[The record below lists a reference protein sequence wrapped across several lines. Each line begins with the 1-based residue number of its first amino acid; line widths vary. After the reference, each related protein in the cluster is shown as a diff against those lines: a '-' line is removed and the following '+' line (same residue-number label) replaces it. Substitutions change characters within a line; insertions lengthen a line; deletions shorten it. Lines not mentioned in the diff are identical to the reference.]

1 MTVLTIIFIILAVIG
16 LLAGIGGKIAANSS
30 GLMESEREGAKRA
43 SKIGLVVAPL
53 ACIGA
58 FLTSSVQ
65 VVEANHVG
73 IPVFLGTV
81 GDELKP
87 GLHFV
92 NPFSDINVFDTR
104 NVTSSRLARLDEGD
118 KAKSDC
124 VLVFDGSRAK
134 TCIDISLVLSL
145 KDGNV
150 TNLFKQ
156 YQDFESARDKQIRT
170 STDDAAIKT
179 YREFTTDEIAIGY
192 KLVLGEDGKPTGK
205 KILLDEVFE
214 SKLKPKIEKIGYEL
228 LSFQLGL
235 PDLTDKTVE
244 DAYLATIA
252 AKEKLKTAKL
262 DKAAA
267 AIKTEEGIAVAAGK
281 AQEARELTSALTPEI
296 LADRYIAAIAKAG
309 TVVVPSGA
317 SPIINLPQVAKTG
330 E

>member
-1 MTVLTIIFIILAVIG
+1 MTVLTIIFIILGVIG
-16 LLAGIGGKIAANSS
+16 LLFGIGGKIASNSS

-43 SKIGLVVAPL
+43 SKIGLAIAPL
-53 ACIGA
+53 AFIAA
-58 FLTSSVQ
+58 FITSSVQ

-73 IPVFLGTV
+73 IPVFLGTI
-81 GDELKP
+81 GDELQP

-92 NPFSDINVFDTR
+92 NPFSDVNVFDTR
-104 NVTSSRLARLDEGD
+104 NVTSSRLSRLAEGD
-118 KAKSDC
+118 KAGSDC

-134 TCIDISLVLSL
+134 TCVDVTLVLSL

-150 TNLFKQ
+150 VNLFKQ

-179 YREFTTDEIAIGY
+179 YREFTTDEIAAGY
-192 KLVLGEDGKPTGK
+192 RLELGEDGKPTGK

-214 SKLKPKIEKIGYEL
+214 NNLKPRINKIGYEL

-235 PDLTDKTVE
+235 PDLMNETVE
-244 DAYLATIA
+244 EAYNATIA
-252 AKEKLKTAKL
+252 AKEKIKEAKFN
-262 DKAAA
+262 KEAA
-267 AIKTEEGIAVAAGK
+267 AIKTQEGIAVAAGK

-296 LADRYIAAIAKAG
+296 LADRYIAAISKAG

-330 E
+330 G